1 MFGKTYLEKS
11 ISLSPREVY
20 LKSVRQKKRKKSMGA
35 RPRHPK
41 TSEEDRKSLAKQL
54 LTELKP
60 EPLLTSAGSDLCTI
74 GP

>member
-1 MFGKTYLEKS
+1 
-11 ISLSPREVY
+11 
-20 LKSVRQKKRKKSMGA
+20 MGA